1 MLAVALRRCLA
12 LPSHCAVAT
21 RRFIVAP
28 LRNRDGKQCSVGM
41 VRVAIAPRDVHASR
55 LPPAALAPHPKSLW
69 RRCLWLSLHPL
80 SGASRAG
87 TRSGLRH
94 PYGAKASGSCLRA
107 RVELAAKGWLPTMPS
122 RSAASALDPYAAGA
136 HDESARR
143 SDRGH
148 AASDAPSG
156 PARPPH
162 AGFKRPSP
170 QGWRSCPT
178 MENTLVSSHMNLI
191 RKLTPPPTDK

>member
-1 MLAVALRRCLA
+1 MAKARSGPCARRAGKRVQAEPEASSPEALQVRGQGSGRE
-12 LPSHCAVAT
+12 T
-21 RRFIVAP
+21 RRMHVPRSDGDAHRSDRELFAISSSQ
-28 LRNRDGKQCSVGM
+28 RRDEKATGG
-41 VRVAIAPRDVHASR
+41 
-55 LPPAALAPHPKSLW
+55 
-69 RRCLWLSLHPL
+69 
-80 SGASRAG
+80 SRAME
-87 TRSGLRH
+87 
-94 PYGAKASGSCLRA
+94 ASGSCLRA
-107 RVELAAKGWLPTMPS
+107 RVELAAKRWLPTMPS

-170 QGWRSCPT
+170 QGGGAAQRCSR
-178 MENTLVSSHMNLI
+178 ENSLVSSHMNLI
-191 RKLTPPPTDK
+191 RKLTPPKLISGRIRLIPA